1 MLIQHEDWIEVVPD
15 RLLEKSPSA
24 GHVYVGHG
32 LRGYV
37 RACVDAFAAGG
48 DVSFVRTEV
57 KQHGLKERREGAR
70 ATAPGTTAQA
80 SESIYTDEPIA
91 MPPAHTAQ
99 GRHTPA
105 VDRAKPATVLGRT
118 DGADAIERA
127 KSSVYN
133 AVRVH
138 TGQFRLSGGGVATR
152 YVDTIPA
159 ITAFPALSAISALIA
174 PLCCRPACIV
184 APPYGA
190 VSLGVFLGM
199 HWQTSVLIPLRNDSR
214 SMHLVESLN
223 RQADSAPAGRRYARA
238 KILIVDDYYSTGS
251 TIARV
256 LAGLRAPNEVFA
268 VCRKPDSMPVLG
280 RITSL
285 LVDHGGELRWSDEW
299 QHAANAASDTAI
311 PVV

>member
-1 MLIQHEDWIEVVPD
+1 
-15 RLLEKSPSA
+15 
-24 GHVYVGHG
+24 VYVGHG

-70 ATAPGTTAQA
+70 APAAVTTAQA
-80 SESIYTDEPIA
+80 SESIYPDEPIA
-91 MPPAHTAQ
+91 MPPPAHTAQ

-105 VDRAKPATVLGRT
+105 VDRAGPGPVSGRT
-118 DGADAIERA
+118 GGANAIEQA

-133 AVRVH
+133 AVRVL
-138 TGQFRLSGGGVATR
+138 TGQFRLSGGAVATR

-174 PLCCRPACIV
+174 PMYSRPACIV

-199 HWQTSVLIPLRNDSR
+199 HWRTPVLIPLRNDSR
-214 SMHLVESLN
+214 SAHLVESLN
-223 RQADSAPAGRRYARA
+223 RQADIAPAGCWDTRA
-238 KILIVDDYYSTGS
+238 TVLIVDDYYSTGS

-256 LAGLRAPNEVFA
+256 LAGLRAPNEVFT
-268 VCRKPDSMPVLG
+268 VCRKPDSKPVLG

-285 LVDHGGELRWSDEW
+285 LVDHGGELCWSDEW
-299 QHAANAASDTAI
+299 QHAANAASDAAI